1 MGGRRPWHER
11 LAIQDL
17 SESAPPQDPRDREGP
32 DAVAESRARPVP
44 DAEVFSGGG
53 SGGASQ
59 GAEAAAEAVAG
70 WELAA
75 YLHREEEAVEAIVEG
90 ARVDFEGL
98 ERSFRRS
105 RGLPAAGSPL
115 APG

>member
-1 MGGRRPWHER
+1 MSLVHRFLCIASLTGKSVIDFVGKQTLEET
-11 LAIQDL
+11 AAGEAFFDN
-17 SESAPPQDPRDREGP
+17 
-32 DAVAESRARPVP
+32 DADV
-44 DAEVFSGGG
+44 
-53 SGGASQ
+53 
-59 GAEAAAEAVAG
+59 
-70 WELAA
+70 
-75 YLHREEEAVEAIVEG
+75 EEAVEAIVEG